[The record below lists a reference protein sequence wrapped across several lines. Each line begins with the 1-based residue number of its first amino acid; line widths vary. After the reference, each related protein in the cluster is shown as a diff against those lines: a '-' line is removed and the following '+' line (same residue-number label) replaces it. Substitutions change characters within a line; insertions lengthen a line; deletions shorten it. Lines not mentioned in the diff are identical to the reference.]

1 MSMGF
6 FRQEYWSGLPFA
18 SPGDLPK
25 LGIKPR
31 SPTLQTDSLPTELCG
46 LVVKN
51 LSSNAGDPS
60 LSSPGQWKKVPHP
73 TEQLSL
79 HTTAR
84 VCILKCRAHMLKLRP
99 VSAAKS
105 LSRVWLSGILRTVAH
120 QWNSMSM
127 EFSRQKYGSGLPCPP
142 PEDLPNPGIEPRSLA
157 LQADSLSLSH
167 QGSSTKTWQPYT
179 TKIRK

>member
-18 SPGDLPK
+18 SPGDLPEP
-25 LGIKPR
+25 GIEPR
-31 SPTLQTDSLPTELCG
+31 SPTLQTDSLPSELCG

-60 LSSPGQWKKVPHP
+60 SSSPGQGKKVPHP

-84 VCILKCRAHMLKLRP
+84 VCILQCRSHMLQLRP

-105 LSRVWLSGILRTVAH
+105 LSHV
-120 QWNSMSM
+120 
-127 EFSRQKYGSGLPCPP
+127 
-142 PEDLPNPGIEPRSLA
+142 
-157 LQADSLSLSH
+157 
-167 QGSSTKTWQPYT
+167 
-179 TKIRK
+179 